1 VSAPPIP
8 QRIPPLVW
16 RRPAILWTPLALALG
31 ISWPAAMFFD
41 EPAMQRTALIIGAA
55 GFALALVSLG
65 ASWLLGRAPKA
76 RRIVVLHVVVAGG
89 LASLA
94 APFVTAELLT
104 LVTNTQN
111 STAPDSGLAMA
122 AAAAPLALVLGL
134 PIALVSGLLFAW
146 VALATPKLRGGELL
160 DDDVFRHDVQ
170 PFR

>member
-1 VSAPPIP
+1 M
-8 QRIPPLVW
+8 
-16 RRPAILWTPLALALG
+16 LWTPVALALG

-41 EPAMQRTALIIGAA
+41 EPAMQRAALIVGAA
-55 GFALALVSLG
+55 GFAVALVTLG

-76 RRIVVLHVVVAGG
+76 RRIVVLHVVAAGG
-89 LASLA
+89 VASLA

-104 LVTNTQN
+104 LVSNTE
-111 STAPDSGLAMA
+111 SSAAADSSLAMA
-122 AAAAPLALVLGL
+122 AATAPLALVLGL